1 MSKFVPLAAVPGLAA
16 LWLLC
21 TAVISLLAQLPF
33 NDARSAVLAIP
44 FAVLCYF
51 ASVPLEAVFDYWYG
65 WSEESAGTRLKK
77 GKSALLPSGRDL
89 NDARQAAIDA
99 FPAPDGA
106 RYPGEGVYQR
116 AKEFIQQRSKAKWL
130 EVAAFSTFNKLCR
143 GLAMAG
149 LFIVFGAGYFLFFH
163 EQLRDGAFGA
173 GLASLSIPALVAI
186 IVVGI
191 IFAAVC
197 FMGFVILKW
206 EHMVRL
212 YRVAVQVK
220 R

>member
-1 MSKFVPLAAVPGLAA
+1 
-16 LWLLC
+16 
-21 TAVISLLAQLPF
+21 
-33 NDARSAVLAIP
+33 
-44 FAVLCYF
+44 
-51 ASVPLEAVFDYWYG
+51 
-65 WSEESAGTRLKK
+65 
-77 GKSALLPSGRDL
+77 LPSGRDL

-116 AKEFIQQRSKAKWL
+116 AKEFIQQRSRAKWL
-130 EVAAFSTFNKLCR
+130 EVAAFSTCNKLCR

-149 LFIVFGAGYFLFFH
+149 LFIVLGAGYLLFFH

-197 FMGFVILKW
+197 FMGSVILKW

-212 YRVAVQVK
+212 YRVAFEEK
-220 R
+220 HSLGAKPK